1 MTENEK
7 VEKGI
12 ITSTR
17 KVFELGG
24 SKAITLSKKWVDIQR
39 WLGREVS
46 ELVSLSNSVIVL
58 VPPGQEEKAREILK
72 KIEKE
77 AES

>member
-1 MTENEK
+1 

-17 KVFELGG
+17 KVFEIGG
-24 SKAITLSKKWVDIQR
+24 SKAITLSHKWVDIQK
-39 WLGREVS
+39 WLGKEVT

-58 VPPGQEEKAREILK
+58 VPPGQEKKALEILK
-72 KIEKE
+72 QIEKE
-77 AES
+77 AVADGAKT